1 MWACAKADGTSG
13 TWRHRPA
20 KPGARGADV
29 AIGSIIRIVPVVTAA
44 IKPYAAARPGAP
56 FDPLMN
62 VLFEDDGHLK
72 AGSVL
77 ADNDASLQI
86 EAVSGKRLKIKS
98 GAVLLR
104 FASPPA
110 GEALVEGQTLA
121 AELDPTFL
129 WEVSGEG
136 EFGFADLAREYYG
149 APPTPAQAAAVAM
162 MLHASPMHFYKKGK
176 GRYRKAP
183 PAALAAALASVAR
196 KEREAEQM
204 AAWIAELGAGRLPEP
219 LRAKLPTLLY
229 KPDKNALE
237 WKALAQAS
245 DLARTQPVDL
255 LAACGAIP
263 STHDYHFNRFM
274 AEAFPG
280 GIAFADWGALPPLP
294 DLPQAAVRAFSIDDA
309 TTTEIDDAF
318 SVREL
323 PGGNVEIGIHIAAP
337 ALGIPRGTPLDAL
350 ARSRLSTVYMPGR
363 KLTML
368 PPAAVDA
375 FTLKEG
381 ACVPALSL
389 YVETTPAGAPVA
401 HRTQVNRVPVAAN
414 LRLDAI
420 AGEFANDLPAPTDAP
435 WTHELRALWKFAG
448 QLFAARGK
456 NDVNRIDYAF
466 DVDWN
471 AGVDGRVAIVPRERG
486 SPLDKLVSELMIHV
500 NSTWGQLLA
509 ARGAAG
515 LYRVQAGGKVKMST
529 RPGEHQGL
537 GLTHYLWA
545 SSPLRRYCDL
555 VNQRQLLAVVAEV
568 KAPYAENDA
577 ELFAALADFE
587 VTYSQYAEFQDRM
600 EHYWCLRWL
609 LQENVAETT
618 AAVIRENLVRF
629 DRLPLVLRLA
639 DVPPLAPDTPI
650 RVGIGRIDLLHATLE
665 CRFLGPVVAPA
676 SL

>member
-1 MWACAKADGTSG
+1 MAD
-13 TWRHRPA
+13 A
-20 KPGARGADV
+20 AL
-29 AIGSIIRIVPVVTAA
+29 GSIIRLVPVVTAA
-44 IKPYAAARPGAP
+44 TKLQAAARPGAP
-56 FDPLMN
+56 FDPSMN

-77 ADNDASLQI
+77 ADNDASLQV
-86 EAVSGKRLKIKS
+86 ETVSGKRQKIKA

-104 FASPPA
+104 FATPPA
-110 GEALVEGQTLA
+110 GEALIEGQTLA

-129 WEVSGEG
+129 WEASGDG

-183 PAALAAALASVAR
+183 PAALAAALLSVTR

-204 AAWIAELGAGRLPEP
+204 AAWVAELGAGRLPEP
-219 LRAKLPTLLY
+219 LRAKLPMLLH

-237 WKALAQAS
+237 WKALAQAA
-245 DLARTQPVDL
+245 DQARTNPVDL

-263 STHDYHFNRFM
+263 STHDFHFGRFL

-280 GIAFADWGALPPLP
+280 GTGFADWGALPPLP
-294 DLPQAAVRAFSIDDA
+294 DLPEAAVSAFSIDDA

-337 ALGIPRGTPLDAL
+337 GLGIARGSALDAV
-350 ARSRLSTVYMPGR
+350 ARSRLSTVYLPGR

-389 YVETTPAGAPVA
+389 YVETTPAGVPIA

-420 AGEFANDLPAPTDAP
+420 SGAFANDLPASSDPP
-435 WTHELRALWKFAG
+435 WTRELRALWKLVG
-448 QLFAARGK
+448 HLSAARGK
-456 NDVNRIDYAF
+456 NDINRIDYAF
-466 DVDWN
+466 DVDWD
-471 AGVDGRVAIVPRERG
+471 ADADGRVTIVPRERG

-500 NSTWGQLLA
+500 NSTWGQVLA

-515 LYRVQAGGKVKMST
+515 LYRVQSGGKVKMST

-555 VNQRQLLAVVAEV
+555 VNQRQLLAVVAE
-568 KAPYAENDA
+568 ARPPYAENDA
-577 ELFAALADFE
+577 DLFAALADFE
-587 VTYSQYAEFQDRM
+587 ATYSQYAEFQDRM

-609 LQENVAETT
+609 LQEGMAETT

-629 DRLPLVLRLA
+629 DRLPLVIRLA
-639 DVPPLAPDTPI
+639 DAPPFAQDTPI

-665 CRFLGPVVAPA
+665 CRFVGPVEAPA
-676 SL
+676 PA

>member
-1 MWACAKADGTSG
+1 
-13 TWRHRPA
+13 
-20 KPGARGADV
+20 
-29 AIGSIIRIVPVVTAA
+29 
-44 IKPYAAARPGAP
+44 
-56 FDPLMN
+56 MN

-77 ADNDASLQI
+77 ADNDASLQV
-86 EAVSGKRLKIKS
+86 EAISGKRLKIKS

-104 FASPPA
+104 FASPSA
-110 GEALVEGQTLA
+110 GDALSQGQTLA

-129 WEVSGEG
+129 WEVSGDD
-136 EFGFADLAREYYG
+136 EFGFAELAREYYG
-149 APPTPAQAAAVAM
+149 AVPSPAQSAAVALT
-162 MLHASPMHFYKKGK
+162 LHASPMHFYKKGK

-183 PAALAAALASVAR
+183 PAALTAALASVAR

-204 AAWIAELGAGRLPEP
+204 AAWVAELRAGRLPEP
-219 LRAKLPTLLY
+219 LRAKLPMLLY
-229 KPDKNALE
+229 RPDKNALE
-237 WKALAQAS
+237 WKALAHAS
-245 DLARTQPVDL
+245 EEARTNPVDL
-255 LAACGAIP
+255 LASCGAIP
-263 STHDYHFNRFM
+263 STHDYHFNRFV
-274 AEAFPG
+274 AEAFPAG
-280 GIAFADWGALPPLP
+280 TGFGEWGALPTLP
-294 DLPQAAVRAFSIDDA
+294 ELPQAAVRAFSIDDA

-323 PGGNVEIGIHIAAP
+323 PGGNIEIGIHIAAP
-337 ALGIPRGTPLDAL
+337 ALGIPRGTALDAV

-381 ACVPALSL
+381 TCVPALSL

-420 AGEFANDLPAPTDAP
+420 SSAFANDLPAPDDPP
-435 WTHELRALWKFAG
+435 WTHELRALWKLVAH
-448 QLFAARGK
+448 LSAMRGK

-466 DVDWN
+466 DVDWE
-471 AGVDGRVAIVPRERG
+471 AGADGRVVIVPRERG

-509 ARGAAG
+509 THGAAG

-555 VNQRQLLAVVAEV
+555 LNQRQLLAVVADA
-568 KAPYAENDA
+568 KPPYADNDA
-577 ELFAALADFE
+577 DLFAALADFE
-587 VTYSQYAEFQDRM
+587 ATYSQYAEFQDRM

-609 LQENVAETT
+609 VQEGVTEAT
-618 AAVIRENLVRF
+618 AGVIREGLVRF
-629 DRLPLVLRLA
+629 AQLPLVLRLA
-639 DVPPLAPDTPI
+639 DVPPLPPDTPV

-665 CRFLGPVVAPA
+665 CRFAGTVAPSA
-676 SL
+676 AG